1 MALQNQTAFAS
12 AVPSALP
19 TSAYMY
25 DVSSNLTKLI
35 VLASNDIPGYENNYY
50 EDTTYNAAPP
60 SLSYS
65 VQQAINFGTYSPG
78 YFQTSGEGQYTLR
91 LAADGCRQ
99 SHSSTEDVVYD
110 CSISC
115 VSPKDMFKH
124 MPTMANCMAYGLIAD
139 ALFSSN
145 VSDSFKQTAM
155 KYAISANRT
164 TVAQVRS
171 TILSCFNQC
180 KSFEL
185 CGFRS
190 GSPNY
195 DSLADASLS
204 LYDQVSDICLGVT
217 APVQTDIA
225 GIGVT
230 FRIRSYEQHK
240 LTFSARSISHT
251 GSKAALRSQLSVYS
265 NCTTSGFTTLS
276 FVPSSGV
283 GVS

>member
-12 AVPSALP
+12 AVPSASP
-19 TSAYMY
+19 TSAYS
-25 DVSSNLTKLI
+25 VSSNLTKLI
-35 VLASNDIPGYENNYY
+35 VLASNDNPDYENNYY

-65 VQQAINFGTYSPG
+65 VQQAINFGNYIPD

-115 VSPKDMFKH
+115 VSPKDIFTH

-155 KYAISANRT
+155 KYGISANRT
-164 TVAQVRS
+164 TATQVRS
-171 TILSCFNQC
+171 KILSCFNQC
-180 KSFEL
+180 KSLEI

-190 GSPNY
+190 GSSDY

-204 LYDQVSDICLGVT
+204 LYYQVSDMCSGVIART
-217 APVQTDIA
+217 VMTDIA

-230 FRIRSYEQHK
+230 FLIRSYEQHK

-251 GSKAALRSQLSVYS
+251 GSKAALRSQLLVYS

-276 FVPSSGV
+276 SVPSSGV